1 MTNPIYHSHEGHD
14 EEPSTIDRIVE
25 LQAAFKPY
33 YGDQPIFCPMDLC
46 DDGSSR
52 DPRDCSCPYEKGIGL
67 GIGDPF
73 FGIPGQQKNNQIA
86 DGRFFQGQTQQKG
99 LPRPP
104 PSNIKLS
111 DGTIIR
117 VF

>member
-25 LQAAFKPY
+25 LQDIAFRPY
-33 YGDQPIFCPMDLC
+33 YDDQPIFCPMDLC

-67 GIGDPF
+67 NIGDPF
-73 FGIPGQQKNNQIA
+73 FGIP
-86 DGRFFQGQTQQKG
+86 DGRFK
-99 LPRPP
+99 
-104 PSNIKLS
+104 
-111 DGTIIR
+111 
-117 VF
+117 